1 MNNALKPLP
10 PFFPFDPDRPAKTP
24 FQRSFAEY
32 RKMLWRIGQDPDQ
45 PQRAAELHVAE
56 VGNNRIEDTSVEFLP
71 DIETFA
77 VQRSPAIV
85 APGIDDIPTSTALV
99 PAGPTAL
106 DLYDVAT
113 RCFAE
118 VAALAQDQAVNLK
131 RAQAKALAAVYDLYL
146 PFHADRAGW
155 ERFLGSIGVE
165 LAPQTKHIASPLLQH
180 LVAGMDAPLGA
191 YGKSN
196 WAAAIAYGASQNLTV
211 EEFESEFKELGARK
225 MANQLRLDDQPKATR
240 LKAAQEQKALVNQ
253 HFATSDLANL
263 DLIEATASLEAG
275 YHCLYLRKTRGGAI
289 DIVASDRTDQNVLE
303 TTLAKQA
310 VRAKAEPKSK
320 RERAKQRHTSK
331 MLREPNVLA
340 KTHPAI
346 VSGTTLHPHLK
357 RKATPFENVL
367 KSGRHSRKLGDRA
380 VVGKCKGMTIDSFAL
395 VERETCPIT
404 CRVYHICYGNRM
416 SQPRAWRYETGPEL
430 LKQLEIEF
438 AIRATE
444 PATRHGFIVR
454 FHALGDFYSVEYVEW
469 WGEQLAKFPALHA
482 FGYTARSKSS
492 EIGQALAR
500 VKPRSRTGSGCGGPI
515 LATRRIPRWW

>member
-1 MNNALKPLP
+1 MA
-10 PFFPFDPDRPAKTP
+10 TE
-24 FQRSFAEY
+24 QV
-32 RKMLWRIGQDPDQ
+32 G
-45 PQRAAELHVAE
+45 RA
-56 VGNNRIEDTSVEFLP
+56 
-71 DIETFA
+71 
-77 VQRSPAIV
+77 
-85 APGIDDIPTSTALV
+85 
-99 PAGPTAL
+99 
-106 DLYDVAT
+106 
-113 RCFAE
+113 
-118 VAALAQDQAVNLK
+118 
-131 RAQAKALAAVYDLYL
+131 
-146 PFHADRAGW
+146 
-155 ERFLGSIGVE
+155 FLGSIGVE

-196 WAAAIAYGASQNLTV
+196 WAAAIAYGASQNLTAD
-211 EEFESEFKELGARK
+211 EFQSEFKELGARK

-240 LKAAQEQKALVNQ
+240 LKAAQEQKALVDQ

-275 YHCLYLRKTRGGAI
+275 YHCLYVRKTRDGAI

-340 KTHPAI
+340 NTHPAI

-380 VVGKCKGMTIDSFAL
+380 VVGKWKGMTIDSFAL

-454 FHALGDFYSVEYVEW
+454 FHALGDFYSVDYVEW

-500 VKPRSRTGSGCGGPI
+500 VKAAFPDRFRLRWSNTCDETDSTMVVKQEEDLPKAGWKLCPLHKAKVRNEASVTSCGECGLCFDRTVNIGF
-515 LATRRIPRWW
+515 LEH